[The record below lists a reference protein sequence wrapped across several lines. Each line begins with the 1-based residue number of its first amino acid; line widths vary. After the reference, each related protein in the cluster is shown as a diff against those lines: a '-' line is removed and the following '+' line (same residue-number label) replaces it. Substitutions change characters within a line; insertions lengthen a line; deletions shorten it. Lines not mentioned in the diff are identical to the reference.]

1 MAIITQGHR
10 LSNLPRYTPVD
21 PSLVAFNPSA
31 ATSGIMDALRVGATL
46 EKIKADRAAAEEL
59 AATRDARIAY
69 ENATKGAATRVAPR
83 KADLELATI
92 GLEEGALGKR
102 YKAEDMDLLNK
113 IAAGERL
120 FQRQDRV
127 GMLEGLTLD
136 DQIRRIQ
143 GAPSREALAENEALV
158 KIRLMESE
166 IEKNRAAAAAAGAK
180 EPKLSPDQEAY
191 LKGLGELS
199 IASGIPPEQLKELIA
214 SGAKDTDGIPYAA
227 ALYKFMKRQAPGL
240 MGGALEP
247 YPGGPVVGG
256 QPAVTADGITAP
268 AATPTA
274 PAGRAVFQLDK
285 SGNVKR
291 VDKPATA
298 PAAVVQPAA
307 QEKPAGSI
315 AKPEGE
321 KTTSTARPQMA
332 QEAAHGDLGKLS
344 PVTTPVRK
352 SDNTLSAIGSI
363 ALPAASAYAIKHPNV
378 SIPKIDLRHLGG
390 EISRISRQ
398 IGRSPVMK
406 MPKVG
411 GAAGTAALAFQGGNW
426 LGGKVLDLLAD
437 KRMLEMVGG
446 RGGDVFDWAAAGESA
461 PTTQEAV
468 SQEQFDRITK
478 TISDI
483 VAKIEQI
490 RGLEGVDEMTKVEA
504 VAELTRQ
511 GQALAARRNSLLSSI

>member
-1 MAIITQGHR
+1 MITTQGFR

-59 AATRDARIAY
+59 AATREARIAY

-92 GLEEGALGKR
+92 GFEEGALGKR

-120 FQRQDRV
+120 FQRQPILGRIEDLTAKDTERKLLQAEDRDAV
-127 GMLEGLTLD
+127 GLRKM
-136 DQIRRIQ
+136 I
-143 GAPSREALAENEALV
+143 AEIN
-158 KIRLMESE
+158 LMESE
-166 IEKNRAAAAAAGAK
+166 IQKNLATAAATGAK
-180 EPKLSPDQEAY
+180 EPKLTPDQEAY
-191 LKGLGELS
+191 LKAMGELA
-199 IASGIPPEQLKELIA
+199 ASAGIPVDQFRQLVA
-214 SGAKDTDGIPYAA
+214 SGATDDRGIPYAA
-227 ALYKFMKRQAPGL
+227 AIHSWNKGFGQAVPMTEMNPFPRL
-240 MGGALEP
+240 PAGAA
-247 YPGGPVVGG
+247 
-256 QPAVTADGITAP
+256 QPIVSADGTAAP
-268 AATPTA
+268 VATPTA

-298 PAAVVQPAA
+298 PAAAPVVVPA

-321 KTTSTARPQMA
+321 KTTSTARPQTA
-332 QEAAHGDLGKLS
+332 QEAAHGDLGNLS
-344 PVTTPVRK
+344 PVNKQK
-352 SDNTLSAIGSI
+352 SDESLVDLQSLATLS
-363 ALPAASAYAIKHPNV
+363 LPALTQLKGKVQSPDLLRTAAKLKTAGRGIAAGARGLMTPAGLGALASRAAGTATLAPLIAEGY
-378 SIPKIDLRHLGG
+378 D
-390 EISRISRQ
+390 
-398 IGRSPVMK
+398 
-406 MPKVG
+406 KVG
-411 GAAGTAALAFQGGNW
+411 GALASKYFGTDKMTL
-426 LGGKVLDLLAD
+426 LDAQ
-437 KRMLEMVGG
+437 
-446 RGGDVFDWAAAGESA
+446 AAGVAA

-468 SQEQFDRITK
+468 SQEQFDRITR

-490 RGLEGVDEMTKVEA
+490 RGLEGVDEMTKAEA